1 MAQIVQA
8 THWNVAPGKDLDFIE
23 INKRAKKIHMRLGAS
38 NAMLTRVNVG
48 GNPGQYIY
56 NLVFES
62 GAAYGKFVDTVTT
75 DSEFMEL
82 WIEAVGKKLATPGGN
97 RLSTIIEI

>member
-1 MAQIVQA
+1 
-8 THWNVAPGKDLDFIE
+8 
-23 INKRAKKIHMRLGAS
+23 
-38 NAMLTRVNVG
+38 
-48 GNPGQYIY
+48 
-56 NLVFES
+56 
-62 GAAYGKFVDTVTT
+62 VDTVTT